1 MSLRNLGHFF
11 APKSVALIGASTRA
25 GSVGHTVLANMRG
38 SGFAGAIWPVN
49 PKYRQTADL
58 PCYPAVGARPAT
70 PDLAVLM
77 TPPATI
83 PALAAD
89 LVAKGTKAAIVI
101 TGGLDQVTTER
112 MLRNARAGGLRLVG
126 PNCLGV
132 LAPPVGLNA
141 SFSAGSPLIG
151 NLALVSQSGAIVAAM
166 LDWAKG
172 RGIGFSHVV
181 SVGNMLDVD
190 VDDLLDYLAG
200 DPKAKAILLYL
211 ESITDGARFMSA
223 ARSAARA
230 KPVIVI
236 KAGRHPEAAKAAASH
251 TGAMAGSDD
260 VYDAAFERAG
270 LVRVTELEHLFSA
283 AEVLA
288 HGGRL
293 SGERIAIVTNGGGA
307 GVLAVDRLQDLG
319 GTLSALSPATLAILE
334 QTMPVGWSHGN
345 PVDIIGDAGPDR
357 YRAAMAA
364 VLDDPQ
370 CDALLVFN
378 CPLGIA
384 SSTDAASAVVQAA
397 ANASTRKPVFA
408 AWLGAGAVAEGRK
421 ILTEASIPTFETPA
435 AAVDG
440 VMHLVRYE
448 RAQMALQRVPPVGAG
463 DQVADNPAAK
473 RVIHAALADGRAL
486 LSEAEAKAVLAAY
499 GIPVAET
506 LIAKTPEDVA
516 VMTDRMLE
524 ALKPGARAVL
534 KIWSRDVSHKSDV
547 GGVRLNILSGAEAK
561 AVAQSMLLN
570 VERLRPGTKL
580 DGFMVQPMI
589 ETSNAIELILGLAE
603 DPVFGPIVLFGAGG
617 TGVEVIKDKVLALPP
632 LDIVLAGSMI
642 ERTRIYRQLQG
653 YRDRP
658 ACDLDAIVRTLI
670 RIAELAA
677 DRPEIQEL
685 DINPLLAGAQGVI
698 ALDAR
703 IVVRAVPSQL
713 RRGERFA
720 IRPYPKDLEKQ
731 LTLSGGRV
739 VLLRP
744 VKPADERLYTDFLTH
759 MSAEDMRLRFFSPIK
774 ELSHAFVARLTQIDY
789 ARQMA
794 LIALDPETDQL
805 LGVSRFSADP
815 DLLAGEYAVLV
826 RSDLHSLG
834 LGWQLLQQLIEH
846 ARELGVAEL
855 YGHVLREN
863 VTMLAMAKELGFSV
877 ESNPEDHGVFR
888 VSLKLA
894 KACSC

>member
-1 MSLRNLGHFF
+1 MSLRNLGQFF
-11 APKSVALIGASTRA
+11 TPKSVALIGASTRA
-25 GSVGHTVLANMRG
+25 GSVGHTVLANMLV
-38 SGFAGAIWPVN
+38 SGFAGEIWPVN
-49 PKYRQTADL
+49 PKYLQIAER
-58 PCYPAVGARPAT
+58 PCFPSVSTLPAT

-83 PALAAD
+83 PDLAAE

-101 TGGLDQVTTER
+101 TGGLDQVTTEQ
-112 MLRNARAGGLRLVG
+112 MLRTARAGGLRLVG

-181 SVGNMLDVD
+181 SVGNMLDVT

-200 DPKAKAILLYL
+200 DPKSKAILLYL

-223 ARSAARA
+223 ARTAARA

-236 KAGRHPEAAKAAASH
+236 KAGRHPAAAKAAASH

-293 SGERIAIVTNGGGA
+293 SGERTAIVTNGGGA

-319 GTLSALSPATLAILE
+319 GTLAALSREALAVLE
-334 QTMPVGWSHGN
+334 RTMPSGWSHGN
-345 PVDIIGDAGPDR
+345 PVDIIGDAGPER
-357 YRAAMAA
+357 YGAAMAA
-364 VLDDPQ
+364 VLGDPQ
-370 CDALLVFN
+370 SDAVIVLN
-378 CPLGIA
+378 CPVGIA
-384 SSTDAASAVVQAA
+384 SSTDAARAVVE
-397 ANASTRKPVFA
+397 ASGKSISHKPVFA

-421 ILTEASIPTFETPA
+421 ILTEAGIPAFETPA

-448 RAQMALQRVPPVGAG
+448 RAQRALQCVPPVSAG
-463 DQVADNPAAK
+463 NQVADSQAAK
-473 RVIHAALADGRAL
+473 RVIDAALADGRAL

-499 GIPVAET
+499 GIPVAAT
-506 LIAKTPEDVA
+506 LIATTLEDVA
-516 VMTDRMLE
+516 AMTDRVLE
-524 ALKPGARAVL
+524 GLKPGARAVL
-534 KIWSRDVSHKSDV
+534 KIWSREVSHKSDV
-547 GGVRLNILSGAEAK
+547 GGVRLNILSGVEAR
-561 AVAQSMLLN
+561 AVAQSMLQTI
-570 VERLRPGTKL
+570 ERLRPGTRI

-589 ETSNAIELILGLAE
+589 EKTNAIELIVGLAE

-617 TGVEVIKDKVLALPP
+617 TGVEVIKDKALALPP
-632 LDIVLAGSMI
+632 LDAVLARSMI

-653 YRDRP
+653 YRERP
-658 ACDLDAIVRTLI
+658 ACDLDAIAQTLV

-685 DINPLLAGAQGVI
+685 DINPLLADAKGVI

-703 IVVRAVPSQL
+703 IVVRAAPAQL

-720 IRPYPKDLEKQ
+720 IRPYPEDLEKE
-731 LTLSGGRV
+731 LALADGRV
-739 VLLRP
+739 VLLRA
-744 VKPADERLYTDFLTH
+744 VKPVDERLYSSFFAH
-759 MSAEDMRLRFFSPIK
+759 MSDEDMRLRFFSPIK

-794 LIALDPETDQL
+794 LIALDPEADEL

-815 DLLAGEYAVLV
+815 DLLAAEYAVLV
-826 RSDLHSLG
+826 RSDMHGLG
-834 LGWQLLQQLIEH
+834 LGWQLMQQLIDH
-846 ARELGVAEL
+846 ARALGVAEL

-863 VTMLAMAKELGFSV
+863 TTMLAMAKELGFSV
-877 ESNPEDHGVFR
+877 DSNSEDHGLFR

-894 KACSC
+894 KT

>member
-1 MSLRNLGHFF
+1 MSLRNLGQFF

-25 GSVGHTVLANMRG
+25 GSVGHAVLVNMLG
-38 SGFAGAIWPVN
+38 SGFAGEIWPVN
-49 PKYRQTADL
+49 PKHRQIAEL
-58 PCYPAVGARPAT
+58 PCYPSVSALPAT

-83 PALAAD
+83 PDLAAD
-89 LVAKGTKAAIVI
+89 LVAKGTRAAIVI
-101 TGGLDQVTTER
+101 TGGLDQPATER
-112 MLRNARAGGLRLVG
+112 MLRIARAGGLRLVG

-141 SFSAGSPLIG
+141 SFSEGSPLIG

-181 SVGNMLDVD
+181 SVGNMLDVN
-190 VDDLLDYLAG
+190 VDDLLDSLAG
-200 DPKAKAILLYL
+200 DPNAKAILLYL

-236 KAGRHPEAAKAAASH
+236 KAGRHPAAAKAAASH

-270 LVRVTELEHLFSA
+270 LVRVIELEHLFSA

-319 GTLSALSPATLAILE
+319 GTLASLSPEALAVLE

-345 PVDIIGDAGPDR
+345 PIDIIGDAGPER
-357 YRAAMAA
+357 YSAAMAVVLGDPLCDA
-364 VLDDPQ
+364 VLV
-370 CDALLVFN
+370 LN
-378 CPLGIA
+378 CPVGIA
-384 SSTDAASAVVQAA
+384 SSTDAASAVVETAA
-397 ANASTRKPVFA
+397 KAKTPKPVFA
-408 AWLGAGAVAEGRK
+408 AWLGAGAVVEGRNR
-421 ILTEASIPTFETPA
+421 LTAAGIPTFETPA

-448 RAQMALQRVPPVGAG
+448 RAQRALQRVPPVAAG
-463 DQVADNPAAK
+463 DQVADSQSAK
-473 RVIHAALADGRAL
+473 RVIDTALADGRSL
-486 LSEAEAKAVLAAY
+486 LSEAEAKAVLVAY

-506 LIAKTPEDVA
+506 LIAKTPDEAA
-516 VMTDRMLE
+516 VMTDRMLDT
-524 ALKPGARAVL
+524 LKPGARAVL

-547 GGVRLNILSGAEAK
+547 GGVRLNILNGTEAR
-561 AVAQSMLLN
+561 AVAQSMLRN
-570 VERLRPGTKL
+570 VERLRPGTRI

-589 ETSNAIELILGLAE
+589 ERTNAIELIVGLAE
-603 DPVFGPIVLFGAGG
+603 DPVFGPIVLFGTGG
-617 TGVEVIKDKVLALPP
+617 TGVEVIKDKALALPP
-632 LDIVLAGSMI
+632 LDTVLARSMI

-653 YRDRP
+653 YRERP
-658 ACDLDAIVRTLI
+658 ASDLDAIAQTLV

-677 DRPEIQEL
+677 DLPEIQEL
-685 DINPLLAGAQGVI
+685 DINPLLADAKGVI

-703 IVVRAVPSQL
+703 IVVRAAPAQL

-720 IRPYPKDLEKQ
+720 IRPYPKDLEKEF
-731 LTLSGGRV
+731 TLAGGRV

-794 LIALDPETDQL
+794 LIALDREADEL
-805 LGVSRFSADP
+805 LGVSRFFADP
-815 DLLAGEYAVLV
+815 DLLAAEYAVLV
-826 RSDLHSLG
+826 RSDMHGLG
-834 LGWQLLQQLIEH
+834 LGWQLMQQLIDH
-846 ARELGVAEL
+846 ARALGVAEL
-855 YGHVLREN
+855 YGHVMREN
-863 VTMLAMAKELGFSV
+863 VTMLAMARELGFSV
-877 ESNPEDHGVFR
+877 DSNSDDRGLFR
-888 VSLKLA
+888 VALKLA
-894 KACSC
+894 KA